1 MWQELVAFERLDDG
15 QGAHARAASLSLP
28 CDPRPEAGMT
38 RRTAAMSPGTITR
51 YGARVFDDKR
61 ADPYVTTG
69 KSREATRC
77 RVCGSEYREGRWWD
91 ACETRVG

>member
-1 MWQELVAFERLDDG
+1 
-15 QGAHARAASLSLP
+15 
-28 CDPRPEAGMT
+28 
-38 RRTAAMSPGTITR
+38 MSPGTITR

-69 KSREATRC
+69 KYREATRC